1 MGGIVDSSNDA
12 SSDVSLGVS
21 DMLCDDNLK
30 MYVVDD
36 MDGLD

>member
-1 MGGIVDSSNDA
+1 MGGIVDSYNDA

-21 DMLCDDNLK
+21 DMLCDNLK
-30 MYVVDD
+30 MYVADN